1 MPIYEFYC
9 PDCHRILSF
18 LSRRIDTRKRPDCPR
33 CGGSE
38 LTRRAAVFAIS
49 KGRPEPAGGDGEH
62 DLPDVDEERLAK
74 AMESLAGEA
83 EGLDEENPRQA
94 AQLMRRLFDA
104 SGLPVGAG
112 MQEALAR
119 MEAGEDPDKIEEE
132 MGDVLEADPF
142 GAGAERGSLARL
154 KRRLLPPE
162 KDATLYEM

>member
-9 PDCHRILSF
+9 SDCHRILSF
-18 LSRRIDTRKRPDCPR
+18 LSRRIDTRGRPDCPR
-33 CGGSE
+33 CGSSG
-38 LTRRAAVFAIS
+38 LTRRAAAFAIS
-49 KGRPEPAGGDGEH
+49 RGRPEPAEGGD
-62 DLPDVDEERLAK
+62 DMPDFDEARLAK

-104 SGLPVGAG
+104 TGLPVGAG
-112 MQEALAR
+112 MDEALRR
-119 MEAGEDPDKIEEE
+119 MAAGEDPDKIEEE

-142 GAGAERGSLARL
+142 GAGAEKGSLAGL

-162 KDATLYEM
+162 KDTTLYEM

>member
-18 LSRRIDTRKRPDCPR
+18 LSRRVDTRKRPACPR
-33 CGGSE
+33 CGSTG
-38 LTRRAAVFAIS
+38 LTRRAAAFAIS
-49 KGRPEPAGGDGEH
+49 KGRPEPAEGAGD
-62 DLPDVDEERLAK
+62 DMPDFDEERLAR

-94 AQLMRRLFDA
+94 AHLMRRLFDA

-112 MQEALAR
+112 MDEALRR

-142 GAGAERGSLARL
+142 GAGAEKGSLAGLR
-154 KRRLLPPE
+154 KRLLPPE

>member
-18 LSRRIDTRKRPDCPR
+18 LSRRIDTRKRPPCPR
-33 CGGSE
+33 CGSGG
-38 LTRRAAVFAIS
+38 LTRRAAAFAIS
-49 KGRPEPAGGDGEH
+49 KGRPEPAEGGDA
-62 DLPDVDEERLAK
+62 DMPDVDEERLAK

-94 AQLMRRLFDA
+94 AHLMRRLFDA

-112 MQEALAR
+112 MDEALRR

-142 GAGAERGSLARL
+142 GAGAEKGSLAGLR
-154 KRRLLPPE
+154 KRLLPPE